1 MEVKRGNNCYYI
13 GESENN
19 YKGILEY
26 QDFGDVHDAQHTI
39 VKPEFGG
46 QGLAGELVKKLVE
59 DAKKEGKKIKPTCSY
74 VLKKLEGPEFDD
86 LRVE

>member
-26 QDFGDVHDAQHTI
+26 QDFGDVRDAQHTI

-74 VLKKLEGPEFDD
+74 VLKKLEGTEFDD